1 MDFFPFDKLYLDRL
15 TAGDPP
21 TQHHFASYFGRFLR
35 IRFRARRLRADVI
48 DDLVQDTLL
57 RVVLK
62 VHKGEVRQPECFGS
76 FVNSVS
82 NHVLLEYF
90 REASKNSR
98 GDSEAVE
105 VPDKVLDLEG
115 LLVTQET
122 VAHVRSVL
130 AQLPEKDRRI
140 LRRLFFDEED
150 KDSICNEFGVT
161 RDYLRVLVLRAK
173 DKFRVL
179 YK

>member
-1 MDFFPFDKLYLDRL
+1 VDFFAFDKSYLDKLR
-15 TAGDPP
+15 AGDLA

-35 IRFRARRLRADVI
+35 IRYRARRLPADVI

-57 RVVLK
+57 RVMIK
-62 VHKGEVRQPECFGS
+62 VHDGGVRQPECFGA

-82 NHVLLEYF
+82 NHVLLEHF
-90 REASKNSR
+90 RNSSKNPHAE
-98 GDSEAVE
+98 DEPIE
-105 VPDKVLDLEG
+105 VPDKVLDLDG

-122 VAHVRSVL
+122 VEHVQQVL
-130 AQLPEKDRRI
+130 GQLPERDRRI

-150 KDSICNEFGVT
+150 KDTICVEFGVK

>member
-1 MDFFPFDKLYLDRL
+1 VEFFPFDKPYLDKLR
-15 TAGDPP
+15 AGDPA
-21 TQHHFASYFGRFLR
+21 TQHHFASYFGTFLR
-35 IRFRARRLRADVI
+35 IRYRARRLPSDVI

-57 RVVLK
+57 RVITK
-62 VHKGEVRQPECFGS
+62 VHNGGVRQPECFGA
-76 FVNSVS
+76 FVNSIS
-82 NHVLLEYF
+82 KHVLLEHF
-90 REASKNSR
+90 RQASKNHHA
-98 GDSEAVE
+98 DDEPME

-122 VAHVRSVL
+122 VERVRQVL
-130 AQLPEKDRRI
+130 ELLPEKDRRI
-140 LRRLFFDEED
+140 LRRLFFDEEE
-150 KDSICNEFGVT
+150 KDLICNEFGVN

>member
-1 MDFFPFDKLYLDRL
+1 MDFFRFDKSYLDRL
-15 TAGDPP
+15 RAGDPE
-21 TQHHFASYFGRFLR
+21 TQRHFASYFGRFLR
-35 IRFRARRLRADVI
+35 IRFRARRLPPDVI

-57 RVVLK
+57 RVINK
-62 VHKGEVRQPECFGS
+62 VHKGEVRQAECFGA

-90 REASKNSR
+90 RQASKNHHTE
-98 GDSEAVE
+98 DEPLE

-122 VAHVRSVL
+122 VERVRKIL

-150 KDSICNEFGVT
+150 KDLICNEFGVN

>member
-1 MDFFPFDKLYLDRL
+1 VDFFSFDKSYLDKLR
-15 TAGDPP
+15 AGDPE
-21 TQHHFASYFGRFLR
+21 TQRHFASYFGRFLR
-35 IRFRARRLRADVI
+35 IRFRARRLPPDVI

-57 RVVLK
+57 RVMIK
-62 VHKGEVRQPECFGS
+62 VHKGEVRQAECFGA

-90 REASKNSR
+90 RQTSKNHH
-98 GDSEAVE
+98 GENEPID
-105 VPDKVLDLEG
+105 VPDKVLDLDG

-122 VAHVRSVL
+122 VEHVRRVL
-130 AQLPEKDRRI
+130 SQLPERDRLI
-140 LRRLFFDEED
+140 LRRMFFDEDD
-150 KDSICNEFGVT
+150 KDAICNEFGVD

-173 DKFRVL
+173 GKFRVL

>member
-1 MDFFPFDKLYLDRL
+1 MDFFAFDKSYLDKLRG
-15 TAGDPP
+15 GDPA
-21 TQHHFASYFGRFLR
+21 TQHHFACYFGRFLR
-35 IRFRARRLRADVI
+35 IRYRARRLPADVI

-57 RVVLK
+57 RVMMK
-62 VHKGEVRQPECFGS
+62 VHNGGVRQPECFGA

-82 NHVLLEYF
+82 NHVLLEHF
-90 REASKNSR
+90 RQASKNHHTEGESI
-98 GDSEAVE
+98 D

-122 VAHVRSVL
+122 VEHVRKVL

-150 KDSICNEFGVT
+150 KDSICNEFGVN

>member
-1 MDFFPFDKLYLDRL
+1 MEFFSFSKAYVDKLK
-15 TAGDPP
+15 AGDAA
-21 TQHHFASYFGRFLR
+21 TQHHFAGYFGRFLR
-35 IRFRARRLRADVI
+35 IRYRARRLAPDVI

-57 RVVLK
+57 RVMLK
-62 VHKGEVRQPECFGS
+62 VHNGGVRQPECFGA

-90 REASKNSR
+90 RKTSKDAH
-98 GDSEAVE
+98 GDEEPTE
-105 VPDKVLDLEG
+105 VPGKVLDLER

-122 VAHVRSVL
+122 VVHVRKIL
-130 AQLPEKDRRI
+130 EQLPERDRRI
-140 LRRLFFDEED
+140 LRRLFYDEED
-150 KDSICNEFGVT
+150 KDTICNEFGVN

>member
-1 MDFFPFDKLYLDRL
+1 VEFFSFSKAYLDKLK
-15 TAGDPP
+15 AGDAE
-21 TQHHFASYFGRFLR
+21 TQHHFACYFGRFLR
-35 IRFRARRLRADVI
+35 IRLRARRLAPDVI

-57 RVVLK
+57 RVMMK
-62 VHKGEVRQPECFGS
+62 VHNGGVRQPECFGA

-90 REASKNSR
+90 RYASKNPR
-98 GDSEAVE
+98 AEDEPVE
-105 VPDKVLDLEG
+105 IEDKVLDLEG
-115 LLVTQET
+115 FLVTQET
-122 VAHVRSVL
+122 VEHVREIL
-130 AQLPEKDRRI
+130 DQLPERDRLI
-140 LRRLFFDEED
+140 LKRLFFDEED
-150 KDSICNEFGVT
+150 KDSICSEFGVN